1 MATDN
6 KDFLKQQTDSSRVK
20 ATIISEYFP
29 SYRKIIGRHHVPK
42 KFGYYDM
49 FAGPG
54 MYEDGGLSTPL
65 LVAGKCANDS
75 YLRERVWMVFNDM
88 MYGDTLINNIMWISK
103 RNLAG
108 LFYENDFWTD
118 GPKAYEVS
126 CNIV

>member
-54 MYEDGGLSTPL
+54 MYEDGGLNG
-65 LVAGKCANDS
+65 GKVDC
-75 YLRERVWMVFNDM
+75 LQLTERQRAIIE
-88 MYGDTLINNIMWISK
+88 LIKENPFLTAKAISEK
-103 RNLAG
+103 IS
-108 LFYENDFWTD
+108 E
-118 GPKAYEVS
+118 KASEKTS
-126 CNIV
+126 